1 MKLGFANMYVAN
13 SNGRGGMLLMFSS
26 QHVRLSLKYL
36 HTNYIDVLVMGDDPS
51 KDWRL
56 TGLYGES
63 VWRHKHQAWSWL
75 RDLHGQ
81 VNYPWLVIGDMNEI
95 LYNTEKEGGQPR
107 PQRYMQAFRDCLAD
121 CSLQDLGYT
130 KDIFTWHRGGV
141 RERLDR
147 AVGNADWSNLYPH
160 AAVHHYIFWFRS
172 STNYGGYRNICS
184 GYGEVSW

>member
-63 VWRHKHQAWSWL
+63 VWRHKHRTWSWL
-75 RDLHGQ
+75 HDLHGQ
-81 VNYPWLVIGDMNEI
+81 ANYPWLVIGDMNEI

-107 PQRYMQAFRDCLAD
+107 PQRYFFKGKALRPGFNLIKPHRHSHD
-121 CSLQDLGYT
+121 T
-130 KDIFTWHRGGV
+130 KS
-141 RERLDR
+141 
-147 AVGNADWSNLYPH
+147 SNTP
-160 AAVHHYIFWFRS
+160 R
-172 STNYGGYRNICS
+172 
-184 GYGEVSW
+184 